1 MGDKY
6 PDYGDVLKKSYF
18 YRNTLIM
25 KLDNSKTI
33 ISFRIKLF
41 SVTVLFLA
49 YIIMSYAAK
58 MFKLTL
64 FGMSDTFWTIILA
77 AIWLFIAFI
86 PMFLNYQY
94 VNYSDEG
101 ETIIFRYFTSG
112 LVGGKK
118 NSIEIDKRTFAGYK
132 TEKKLF
138 GLVWSVTLF
147 QNFKEGVAKYPPV
160 YISAL
165 NKEQRSKILRSLNLN
180 TPGA

>member
-1 MGDKY
+1 
-6 PDYGDVLKKSYF
+6 
-18 YRNTLIM
+18 M

-33 ISFRIKLF
+33 ISFRIRLF
-41 SVTVLFLA
+41 AVTVLFLA

-58 MFKLTL
+58 FFKLTL
-64 FGMSDTFWTIILA
+64 FGMSDTFWTIIFA
-77 AIWLFIAFI
+77 TIWLIIALI

-101 ETIIFRYFTSG
+101 DTIIFRYFTSG

-118 NSIEIDKRTFAGYK
+118 NSVEIDKRTFAGYK
-132 TEKKLF
+132 SEKKLF
-138 GLVWSVTLF
+138 GLIRSVTLY
-147 QNFKEGVAKYPPV
+147 QNFKEGVAKYPPI

-165 NKEQRSKILRSLNLN
+165 NKEERSKIFRSLNLY